1 MSLRTAERQAERQPL
16 NQQLHRR
23 KKSKLPLLL
32 LLPAVAT
39 VALAMGY
46 PLVRQCIMAF
56 QEFSLAQQFGA
67 EPEFIWFGNF
77 VTVLTDSAFW
87 LVLARSLLFCLVCA
101 ALTMLIGV
109 GGAVLLTKLSRP
121 VSVLVQSVM
130 LLAWALPV
138 LSSLQVFQRIFDA
151 RSGVVD
157 WVLGKLGFAGMEN
170 FNWFSNPLTFF
181 VMAGLLVVWMS
192 VPLVLFM
199 VYASITQIDE
209 SMLEAS
215 TIDGANGWK
224 QFREITVPTIAPV
237 LLLVGILQVIWDLR
251 VFTQIYIL
259 QKSSGIT
266 EQTNVLG
273 TYIYQVGLAGGDY
286 GVASA
291 TALIMLAITLL
302 LTWRYVRLVIKQ
314 GDL

>member
-16 NQQLHRR
+16 NRQLRSR

-39 VALAMGY
+39 VTLAMGY

-109 GGAVLLTKLSRP
+109 GGAVLLTKLFRP
-121 VSVLVQSVM
+121 ISVLVQSVM

>member
-1 MSLRTAERQAERQPL
+1 MSLRSAERRKIRQLVP
-16 NQQLHRR
+16 QQLHQR
-23 KKSKLPLLL
+23 KRSKLPLLL

-46 PLVRQCIMAF
+46 PLVRQVIMAF
-56 QEFSLAQQFGA
+56 QQFSLAQQFGA

-77 VTVLTDSAFW
+77 ITVLTDSAFW

-101 ALTMLIGV
+101 TVTMLVGV

-157 WVLGKLGFAGMEN
+157 WVLTKLGFSGMEN

-181 VMAGLLVVWMS
+181 IMAGLLVIWMS

-266 EQTNVLG
+266 DQTNVLG

-291 TALIMLAITLL
+291 TALIMLLIPLL